1 MIDAFDLSQYQL
13 DRPQLLWAAVLVVLF
28 FLLQER
34 GLTGWPRVR
43 LFISTLVRCF
53 AALLL
58 VLALAGP
65 HRFEERPDLSLVFLV
80 DTSGS
85 SSGGRLD
92 GYLDT
97 LDRWWIEKGD
107 VPARVVD
114 AGTGMHVHASPDELR
129 GEVVGV
135 ADATPTAIGPGI
147 ELALESFEP
156 ARSRA
161 LVMLTDGAVSDGRAE
176 RAASV
181 ASIRGVRLYPIP
193 PDEGRMTVAA
203 HALETGDAVVMEG
216 AEAQVVLEVEASDPV
231 SGAVVLIDG
240 TGRELIRKPGIEFEA
255 GPNRVPLSFPADR
268 VGVLTLTA
276 MVEVEGDLFAD
287 DDVAY
292 GALEVIGTPR
302 ALIAADRET
311 GQRFAR
317 VLSTLESPPTHE
329 IVSPTL
335 ETSLEGADLLVWID
349 PGLKGFEGERVERL
363 RTFVRKGGRLL
374 IVGGEQ
380 GLQVADDGQDEIKEL
395 LPVRFPKTERKE
407 PAPLIVI
414 YCVDRSDSMG
424 RAAKFEIALTA
435 VAESIALLD
444 PESLVGVVTFSDLPR
459 WAVPVTPAGELETI
473 RARLAEL
480 TVAGGTSIYPAI
492 QEGYEALID
501 ADAKLKHIILLSDG
515 QSTSRLERDGEVVHN
530 VARRKFTLST
540 VAIGREA
547 DQKEL
552 KAVADIGQG
561 RYYYT
566 EDFATIPQI
575 LLDETMTVVRSN
587 KIDTRIDVHAVDG
600 SRFLAGI
607 DGSKIPDLQGYVRS
621 RQKTTTELA
630 LATERG
636 EPLLVSWHHGRGVVT
651 LFTSD
656 FDGPWS
662 AEWADWKQRSAFWR
676 GVIRETLSPLPAPD
690 VGLEARVVDG
700 ELRLSYS
707 ILDTLKNPR
716 NDLTVAGRVTG
727 PDGVSQAVSLAPAG
741 PGRYSV
747 SLPVTEAGGYMA
759 SVDSVQRRAG
769 ALEASGGVV
778 PGGAV
783 RASAGTGHPAE
794 TRAGTLNLP
803 LLRRLAEVT
812 GGQLSPGFAD
822 VLEEGVEM
830 RLARIDSWPPLLWAA
845 LVLFGI
851 DLAIRRL
858 VVPRWLSRVRR
869 SVA

>member
-1 MIDAFDLSQYQL
+1 MEALDLSQYQL
-13 DRPQLLWAAVLVVLF
+13 DRPQVLWAGLLVVLF
-28 FLLQER
+28 FLLRER
-34 GLTGWPRVR
+34 GLAGWPRVR
-43 LFISTLVRCF
+43 LFVSTLVRCF
-53 AALLL
+53 AALVL

-85 SSGGRLD
+85 SSGGRLT
-92 GYLDT
+92 GYMDT
-97 LDRWWIEKGD
+97 LDDWWEAKGD
-107 VPARVVD
+107 VPAAVVA
-114 AGTGMHVHASPDELR
+114 AGAGIHTHTSPDELR
-129 GEVVGV
+129 SEVVGV
-135 ADATPTAIGPGI
+135 DESTPTALGPGI

-161 LVMLTDGAVSDGRAE
+161 LVVLSDGAVSDGRAE
-176 RAASV
+176 RAAEV
-181 ASIRGVRLYPIP
+181 ANIRGVRLFPVP

-203 HALETGDAVVMEG
+203 VGLETGDAVVMEG
-216 AEAQVVLEVEASDPV
+216 ADARVEVLVEASDPAT
-231 SGAVVLIDG
+231 GTVVLTDAQG
-240 TGRELIRKPGIEFEA
+240 KELARAAGVTLEA
-255 GPNRVPLSFPADR
+255 GRTSVPLSFPADR
-268 VGVLTLTA
+268 VGVVTLTGT
-276 MVEVEGDLFAD
+276 VQVEGDLFAAD
-287 DDVAY
+287 DRAH

-302 ALIAADRET
+302 ALIAADPET
-311 GQRFAR
+311 GRRFAR
-317 VLSTLESPPTHE
+317 VLDSLESPPTHE
-329 IVSPTL
+329 IVSPSL
-335 ETSLEGADLLVWID
+335 DTSLEGADLLAWID
-349 PGLKGFEGERVERL
+349 PDLKGFGGERVERL

-374 IVGGEQ
+374 VVGGEQ
-380 GLQVADDGQDEIKEL
+380 GLQISDEGQDEIKEL

-407 PAPLIVI
+407 PAPLIVV

-492 QEGYEALID
+492 QEGYEALIE

-552 KAVADIGQG
+552 KAVAEIGQG

-587 KIDTRIDVHAVDG
+587 KIETRIDVHAVDD
-600 SRFLAGI
+600 SRFLSGI
-607 DGSKIPDLQGYVRS
+607 DAEKIPDLQGYVRS

-656 FDGPWS
+656 FGGPWS
-662 AEWADWKQRSAFWR
+662 AEWGDWKQRSAFWR
-676 GVIRETLSPLPAPD
+676 GVVRETLSPLPAPD
-690 VGLEARVVDG
+690 VGLEAGVEAG
-700 ELRLSYS
+700 ELRLTYS
-707 ILDTLKNPR
+707 ILDALKNPR
-716 NDLTVAGRVTG
+716 NDLTVTGRVTG
-727 PDGVSQAVSLAPAG
+727 PDGVGREVALTAAG
-741 PGRYSV
+741 PGRYAAA
-747 SLPVTEAGGYMA
+747 LPVTREGGYLV

-769 ALEASGGVV
+769 ALDASGGVV

-783 RASAGTGHPAE
+783 RASAGTGHPDE

-803 LLRRLAEVT
+803 LLRRLAELT
-812 GGQLSPGFAD
+812 SGRLSPGFAE

-830 RLARIDSWPPLLWAA
+830 RLSRIDSWPPLLWAA
-845 LVLFGI
+845 LALFGI

-858 VVPRWLSRVRR
+858 YLPRWLSRDRR
-869 SVA
+869 SAA